1 MAEAEESARDLGI
14 VCANADAIRARLTGR
29 GPAGAAAVLED
40 VLAAAR
46 SGRETGDAVG
56 TLHAVLQAL
65 GDPLGLHAYEDPVAS
80 GGTGSPTGRGVHAV
94 GVGGERSGEPVY
106 LCPARRCTRHGWP
119 DHAPAPLCA
128 VSGGRLRLDRL

>member
-1 MAEAEESARDLGI
+1 MAEAEEKARDLGI
-14 VCANADAIRARLTGR
+14 VCANADAIRSRLTGR
-29 GPAGAAAVLED
+29 GPAGADAVLED
-40 VLAAAR
+40 VLTAAR
-46 SGRETGDAVG
+46 GGRETGDAVE

-65 GDPLGLHAYEDPVAS
+65 GDPRGLHAYADSVAPDGS
-80 GGTGSPTGRGVHAV
+80 GSPTGRGVHAV
-94 GVGGERSGEPVY
+94 GVGGDSPGERVY